1 MRKNLFG
8 SFLLFIMVL
17 FTGLLSASGFD
28 VIPSES
34 YDFPV
39 DGNFPPVLNVGEAI
53 ECGDYTFRIM
63 YPPVLAKSFQAM
75 IASKDLKY
83 LTMRVGITNNSEET
97 IGWIAPDSFQVQEI
111 IRNQLFGTYK
121 LDYLMSA
128 KAAAGYSWKAFY
140 SAIAPGETL
149 QTLIVFSVFQEAND
163 WIFYLSPHMF
173 GESSKETVKF
183 RLPAVTVQ

>member
-1 MRKNLFG
+1 MRKNLFE
-8 SFLLFIMVL
+8 SFLLFFMIL
-17 FTGLLSASGFD
+17 FSGLVSASGFD

-39 DGNFPPVLNVGEAI
+39 DGSFPPAIKVGETI
-53 ECGDYTFRIM
+53 ECGDYAFQIM
-63 YPPVLAKSFQAM
+63 YPPVLAKSFQGM

-97 IGWIAPDSFQVQEI
+97 IGWIAPDSFRVQEI
-111 IRNQLFGTYK
+111 IRNQIFGTYK

-163 WIFYLSPHMF
+163 WIFYLSPHIF
-173 GESSKETVKF
+173 GESSKETIQF